1 MTLGGISCPV
11 KTMTLDGIFYPV
23 MVLWYCLHVK
33 LWPNRWTKRTV
44 FCHQTCFLGS
54 KWPTNAF
61 AAVAAPRTPL
71 E

>member
-44 FCHQTCFLGS
+44 FCHQTCFL
-54 KWPTNAF
+54 
-61 AAVAAPRTPL
+61 
-71 E
+71 